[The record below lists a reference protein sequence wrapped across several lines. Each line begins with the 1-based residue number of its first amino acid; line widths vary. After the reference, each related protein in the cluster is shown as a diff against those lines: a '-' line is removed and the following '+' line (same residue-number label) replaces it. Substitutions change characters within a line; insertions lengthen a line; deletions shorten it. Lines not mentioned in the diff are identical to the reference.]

1 MNDDERFASLETNI
15 AHILATVSDMRA
27 DLKGMAAT
35 YISRQTFDA
44 IYESARREIEGKM
57 DALHAE
63 HARACAEM
71 ERRANGADAKA
82 GQAADAVAK
91 LAEKY
96 EARAW
101 SIFAKI
107 IGAAILAGVSFF
119 AGFGTAG
126 PPAAAPRYI
135 QTTGG
140 K

>member
-57 DALHAE
+57 AAIQAE
-63 HARACAEM
+63 HARACGEM
-71 ERRANGADAKA
+71 DRRANSTDKKADAA
-82 GQAADAVAK
+82 AVAVAE
-91 LAEKY
+91 LSEKY

-107 IGAAILAGVSFF
+107 IGAAIIAGVSFF
-119 AGFGTAG
+119 AGIGTAK
-126 PPAAAPRYI
+126 PPQNEPHYI
-135 QTTGG
+135 QGG

>member
-44 IYESARREIEGKM
+44 IYESARREIEGKLASLQM
-57 DALHAE
+57 E
-63 HARACAEM
+63 HARACSEM
-71 ERRANGADAKA
+71 DRRANGADKKA
-82 GQAADAVAK
+82 DSAIEAVAE

-96 EARAW
+96 EARTW
-101 SIFAKI
+101 SLLAKI
-107 IGAAILAGVSFF
+107 IGAAIIAGVSFF
-119 AGFGTAG
+119 AGIGTAQ
-126 PPAAAPRYI
+126 PPQNAPRYI
-135 QTTGG
+135 QGG